1 MLSVGSGA
9 KPMGGSRVGRGG
21 AARGDQREVVF
32 VGGVGVEAFVYT
44 GSRLK
49 GGV

>member
-1 MLSVGSGA
+1 MGT
-9 KPMGGSRVGRGG
+9 GGSRVGRGG